1 MSKRSEERRAKAELR
16 LNRPPKRKPA
26 GANQRVACVP
36 EAGVSFNRRGSSS
49 KAPALRPTECTVMV
63 TGKGKFSIFL

>member
-1 MSKRSEERRAKAELR
+1 MSKRSEERRAQRRAKAELR

-36 EAGVSFNRRGSSS
+36 EAGVSFNRRGKLVESF
-49 KAPALRPTECTVMV
+49 PH
-63 TGKGKFSIFL
+63 